1 MRPPESDGH
10 PAHAAG
16 DRVASHRSVM
26 QQFDG
31 NAFVETEFAQ
41 APCFMVRKLVP
52 IDGDDVRGLP
62 QW

>member
-1 MRPPESDGH
+1 MRPSKCDGH

-31 NAFVETEFAQ
+31 NAFVETELAQ